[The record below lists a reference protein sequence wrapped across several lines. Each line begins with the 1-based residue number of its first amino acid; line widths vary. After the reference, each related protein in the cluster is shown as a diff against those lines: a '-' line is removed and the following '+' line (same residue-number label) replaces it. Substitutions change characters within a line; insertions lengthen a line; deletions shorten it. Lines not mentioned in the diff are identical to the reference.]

1 MSIHFLKKISCDNL
15 IQDTT
20 YFPTSGHGLNS
31 HDHFF
36 PFCFDVVRRK
46 SMLITLG
53 TKGWNLIDFERCSGT
68 QEVEL
73 NAVYLLLYSS

>member
-1 MSIHFLKKISCDNL
+1 MSIHFLKKIGCDNL

-20 YFPTSGHGLNS
+20 HFPTSGHGINS

-36 PFCFDVVRRK
+36 PFCFDVVRIK
-46 SMLITLG
+46 LMLG
-53 TKGWNLIDFERCSGT
+53 TKGWSLIDFERCLGT

-73 NAVYLLLYSS
+73 NAVYLLPYSS